1 MPAQRRQEMVM
12 GAYVSYGTGH
22 HAASWRHPSSD
33 TTATR
38 NLDHYVEVA
47 RYAEERLFDTLFLS
61 DAPAV
66 FNDDQAGFGGRV
78 TFFEPLTLL
87 SALAMVTEHIGLV
100 ATSSTTY
107 KEPYNLAR
115 EYASLDIISRGR
127 AAWNLVT
134 TSKLAAARNLGLPAH
149 PAHAERYERAN
160 EFIDIVCRLWDTWE
174 DDAFPA
180 DKAEGQFYDPA
191 KRHRLRH
198 RGRVF
203 SLDAELNVSRPPQ
216 GYPLIV
222 QAGSSEAGREL
233 AARTAEMVFTAQP
246 DMESAVA
253 FAQDLD
259 RRASRHPRLNPDIII
274 LPGLTVY
281 AGRTEKEAHEKVEE
295 LQALIRP
302 EFGLSMLSDLVG
314 GYDLSGCDIE
324 GPLPQLPPS
333 NANTS
338 RRALIEKLAYEDGLN
353 IRQLYE
359 RMTTSRG
366 HMTLIGTYDFV
377 TDEIVRWFENG
388 AADGFNI
395 MPPLLPE
402 SLRDFS
408 ENILPRL
415 QHKGVFKQKYRP
427 GTLRE
432 KLGLRRPENQ
442 YVTETVTTD
451 ERGQHHDH
459 AR

>member
-1 MPAQRRQEMVM
+1 MPAQRREQMVM

-22 HAASWRHPSSD
+22 HAASWRHPESD

-38 NLDHYVEVA
+38 NLDHYVEVT
-47 RYAEERLFDTLFLS
+47 RLAEQHLFDTLFLS

-66 FNDDQAGFGGRV
+66 FNDDRAGFGGRV
-78 TFFEPLTLL
+78 TFFEPLTLMG
-87 SALAMVTEHIGLV
+87 ALAMVSRHIGLV

-107 KEPYNLAR
+107 KEPYNVAR

-134 TSKLAAARNLGLPAH
+134 TSKLAAAANFGMPAH
-149 PAHAERYERAN
+149 PAHAERYQRAD
-160 EFIDIVCRLWDTWE
+160 EFVDIVRGLWDTWE

-180 DKAEGQFYDPA
+180 DKENGRFYDPA

-198 RGRVF
+198 HGRVF
-203 SLDAELNVSRPPQ
+203 SLEAELNVSRPPQ
-216 GYPLIV
+216 GHPVIV

-233 AARTAEMVFTAQP
+233 AARTAEMVFTAQS
-246 DMESAVA
+246 DLDSAVA
-253 FAQDLD
+253 FAKDLD
-259 RRASRHPRLNPDIII
+259 RRASRHPRLNPGIII

-281 AGRTEKEAHEKVEE
+281 AGRTGKEAQEKVEE
-295 LQALIRP
+295 LQSLIRP

-314 GYDLSGCDIE
+314 GFDLSGCDIE

-338 RRALIEKLAYEDGLN
+338 RRALIEKLAYDEGLN

-366 HMTLIGTYDFV
+366 HMTLIGSYDTV

-395 MPPLLPE
+395 MPPLLPK
-402 SLRDFS
+402 SLVDFS

-415 QHKGVFKQKYRP
+415 QRKGVFKTRYQP

-442 YVTETVTTD
+442 S
-451 ERGQHHDH
+451 HDRVH
-459 AR
+459 RHF

>member
-1 MPAQRRQEMVM
+1 MPAQRREQMVM

-22 HAASWRHPSSD
+22 HAASWRHPASD

-38 NLDHYVEVA
+38 NLDHYVEVT
-47 RYAEERLFDTLFLS
+47 RLAERHLFDTLFLS

-66 FNDDQAGFGGRV
+66 FNDDRAGFGGRV
-78 TFFEPLTLL
+78 TFFEPLTLM
-87 SALAMVTEHIGLV
+87 SALAMVSRDIGLV

-134 TSKLAAARNLGLPAH
+134 TSKLAAAANFGMPAH
-149 PAHAERYERAN
+149 PAHAERYQRAD
-160 EFIDIVCRLWDTWE
+160 EFIDIVRGLWDTWE

-180 DKAEGQFYDPA
+180 DKARGRFYDPA
-191 KRHRLRH
+191 KRHKVRH
-198 RGRVF
+198 RGKVF

-216 GYPLIV
+216 GHPVIV

-233 AARTAEMVFTAQP
+233 AARTAEMVFTAQS
-246 DMESAVA
+246 DLDSAVV
-253 FAQDLD
+253 FAKDLD
-259 RRASRHPRLNPDIII
+259 RRASRYPRLNPGVII

-281 AGRTEKEAHEKVEE
+281 AGETGKAAQEKVEE
-295 LQALIRP
+295 LQSLIRP

-314 GYDLSGCDIE
+314 GFDLSGCDIE
-324 GPLPQLPPS
+324 GPLPKLPPS

-366 HMTLIGTYDFV
+366 HMTLIGSYDTV
-377 TDEIVRWFENG
+377 TDEIVRWFESG

-402 SLRDFS
+402 SLVDFS

-415 QHKGVFKQKYRP
+415 QHRGVFKRRYQP
-427 GTLRE
+427 GTLRD

-442 YVTETVTTD
+442 SRD
-451 ERGQHHDH
+451 RERHHS
-459 AR
+459 

>member
-1 MPAQRRQEMVM
+1 M

-22 HAASWRHPSSD
+22 HAASWRHPASD

-38 NLDHYVEVA
+38 NLGH
-47 RYAEERLFDTLFLS
+47 YAEVTRLAEQHLYDTLFLS

-66 FNDDQAGFGGRV
+66 FNDDRAGFGGRV
-78 TFFEPLTLL
+78 TFFEPLTLM
-87 SALAMVTEHIGLV
+87 SALAVLSRHIGLV

-115 EYASLDIISRGR
+115 EYASLDIISGGR
-127 AAWNLVT
+127 AAWNAVT
-134 TSKLAAARNLGLPAH
+134 TSKTAAAGNLGLASH
-149 PAHAERYERAN
+149 PAHADRYRRAE
-160 EFIDIVCRLWDTWE
+160 EFIDVVRGLWDTWE

-180 DKAEGQFYDPA
+180 DKADGRFYDPA

-198 RGRVF
+198 QGRFF

-216 GYPLIV
+216 GYPVIV
-222 QAGSSEAGREL
+222 QAGSSETGREL

-246 DMESAVA
+246 DLGSAVA
-253 FAQDLD
+253 FAEDLD
-259 RRASRHPRLNPDIII
+259 RRAARHPRLNPGVII

-281 AGRTEKEAHEKVEE
+281 AGKTERQAQEQVDE
-295 LQALIRP
+295 LRSLIRP

-314 GYDLSGCDIE
+314 GFDLSSCDIE

-338 RRALIEKLAYEDGLN
+338 RRALIEHLAYGEGLN
-353 IRQLYE
+353 VRQLYE

-366 HMTLIGTYDFV
+366 HMTLVGSYDAV
-377 TDEIVRWFENG
+377 TEEMVRWFESG
-388 AADGFNI
+388 AADGFNM

-402 SLRDFS
+402 SLSDFS

-415 QHKGVFKQKYRP
+415 RHRGVFKQRYKP

-442 YVTETVTTD
+442 FATFSA
-451 ERGQHHDH
+451 HHEMEGEYHH
-459 AR
+459 A

>member
-1 MPAQRRQEMVM
+1 MIM

-22 HAASWRHPSSD
+22 HAASWRHPTSD
-33 TTATR
+33 PTATR
-38 NLDHYVEVA
+38 NLDHYVEVT
-47 RYAEERLFDTLFLS
+47 RLAEQHLYDTLFLS

-78 TFFEPLTLL
+78 TFFEPLTLM
-87 SALAMVTEHIGLV
+87 SALAMVSRHIGLV

-115 EYASLDIISRGR
+115 EYASLDLISRGR

-134 TSKLAAARNLGLPAH
+134 TSKLAAAGNLGLASH
-149 PAHAERYERAN
+149 PAHADRYGRAE
-160 EFIDIVCRLWDTWE
+160 EFIDVVRGLWDTWE

-180 DKAEGQFYDPA
+180 DKAQGRFYDPA
-191 KRHRLRH
+191 KRHKLRH
-198 RGRVF
+198 RGSFF
-203 SLDAELNVSRPPQ
+203 SLEAELNVSRPPQ
-216 GYPLIV
+216 GYPVIV
-222 QAGSSEAGREL
+222 QAGSSDAGREL

-246 DMESAVA
+246 DLDSAVA
-253 FAQDLD
+253 FAEDLD
-259 RRASRHPRLNPDIII
+259 KRAAGHARLNPGIII

-281 AGRTEKEAHEKVEE
+281 AGRNESEAQDRVEE
-295 LQALIRP
+295 LKSLIRP

-314 GYDLSGCDIE
+314 GFDLSSCDIE
-324 GPLPQLPPS
+324 GPLPHLPPS

-338 RRALIEKLAYEDGLN
+338 RRALIEKLAYGERLN

-359 RMTTSRG
+359 KMTTARG
-366 HMTLIGTYDFV
+366 HLTLIGSYDAV
-377 TDEIVRWFENG
+377 AKEMLQWFESG

-402 SLRDFS
+402 SLNDFS

-415 QHKGVFKQKYRP
+415 QRHGVFKRRYTP
-427 GTLRE
+427 GTLRQ

-442 YVTETVTTD
+442 YVTSAQ
-451 ERGQHHDH
+451 R
-459 AR
+459 